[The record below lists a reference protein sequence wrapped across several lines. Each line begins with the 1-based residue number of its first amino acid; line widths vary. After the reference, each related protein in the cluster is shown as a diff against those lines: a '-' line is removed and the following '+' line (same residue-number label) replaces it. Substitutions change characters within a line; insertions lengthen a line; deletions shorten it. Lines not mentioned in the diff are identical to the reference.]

1 MKLLVNGKNTQNS
14 GKIVVI
20 IIMTVLLMVFKC
32 ASHQAGQQEPVDP
45 NLCGQFS
52 SSDLGV
58 CVVSAVVNKPDKNP
72 DLQVSTKHAV
82 KQCYIAHLITQ
93 PNSDI

>member
-1 MKLLVNGKNTQNS
+1 
-14 GKIVVI
+14 
-20 IIMTVLLMVFKC
+20 MVFKC

-58 CVVSAVVNKPDKNP
+58 CVVSAVVNKPDKKP
-72 DLQVSTKHAV
+72 RSTGVYQA
-82 KQCYIAHLITQ
+82 C
-93 PNSDI
+93 S